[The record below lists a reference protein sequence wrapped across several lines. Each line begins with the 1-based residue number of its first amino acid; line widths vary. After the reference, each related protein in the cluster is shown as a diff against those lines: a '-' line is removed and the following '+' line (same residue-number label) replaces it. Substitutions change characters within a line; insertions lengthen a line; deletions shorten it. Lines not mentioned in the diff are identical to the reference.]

1 MEFENSKESKE
12 SRLYMEKLLKNGGPI
27 PFFHFNGRCF
37 GEPNK
42 EVPLPPISKEDMARF
57 QEVPITDGKFNDWCK
72 PWKNSFMITMLGKRV
87 RFHQLEAKLNCSWT
101 RKGFIKIIDVPRE
114 YYQFLFTSNEDYNH
128 ALMEGHWMVVDH
140 YILVQR

>member
-72 PWKNSFMITMLGKRV
+72 PWKN
-87 RFHQLEAKLNCSWT
+87 N
-101 RKGFIKIIDVPRE
+101 
-114 YYQFLFTSNEDYNH
+114 TSGNSMRN
-128 ALMEGHWMVVDH
+128 MG
-140 YILVQR
+140 IR

>member
-1 MEFENSKESKE
+1 
-12 SRLYMEKLLKNGGPI
+12 
-27 PFFHFNGRCF
+27 
-37 GEPNK
+37 
-42 EVPLPPISKEDMARF
+42 MARF

-128 ALMEGHWMVVDH
+128 ALMEVRTCFARICVEIDLDSLLQPK
-140 YILVQR
+140 IIVK